1 VGDGKWDF
9 ESYSRE
15 VTRRSWEEGERIGGD
30 GCFVRPFFFF
40 SLMVKG
46 LMGECRY
53 FDLQNQVTVDK
64 SKLDRIEEYEKRLSA
79 LTKTLTIWFVTLSFF
94 SDGFG

>member
-1 VGDGKWDF
+1 MLRT
-9 ESYSRE
+9 S
-15 VTRRSWEEGERIGGD
+15 
-30 GCFVRPFFFF
+30 FFFS

-79 LTKTLTIWFVTLSFF
+79 LTKTLTIWFVTLYFF